1 MSGEHGGV
9 GWYLSSIWKQQSRVP
24 HLHSYE
30 HPMTKDPPTRT
41 HMLNAPALFK
51 IITLDNFTTL
61 TFKEVQYSN
70 HTIHEGDL
78 KIAT

>member
-1 MSGEHGGV
+1 MESMGV
-9 GWYLSSIWKQQSRVP
+9 LAGIFLAYGNSKVDRVP
-24 HLHSYE
+24 HIHSYE
-30 HPMTKDPPTRT
+30 HPMTEDPPTRT

-61 TFKEVQYSN
+61 TFEEVQYSN